1 MNFVR
6 AGLVVKIATNRITES
21 FEEIQFK
28 EGIEDLN
35 RIYVGQK
42 QGDFRFPPFLN
53 VNLTYYRFGQDLYF
67 QGHLDGVVN
76 GCCGRCLRYY
86 SIPLKKDFD
95 FVLTPEPPPGKSR
108 EINWDEMGLSYY
120 SSDEIDLSPFIRE
133 QVLLALPMGL
143 LCDEG
148 CQGLCS
154 SCGVNL
160 NHESCLCPA
169 PLGDPRMA
177 FFRNLRLDR

>member
-1 MNFVR
+1 
-6 AGLVVKIATNRITES
+6 LKIAANQITES
-21 FEEIQFK
+21 FNEIQFE

-42 QGDFRFPPFLN
+42 RGDFRFPPLLS
-53 VNLTYYRFGQDLYF
+53 VNLTYYRSGQDLFF

-76 GCCGRCLRYY
+76 GCCSRCLRYY
-86 SIPLKKDFD
+86 SIALEKDFD
-95 FVLTPEPPPGKSR
+95 FVLTPEPPPAKSR
-108 EINWDEMGLSYY
+108 EINWDEMGLSFY
-120 SSDEIDLSPFIRE
+120 SSEEIDLSPFLKE
-133 QVLLALPMGL
+133 QVLLALPMRP

-148 CQGLCS
+148 CRGLCAN
-154 SCGVNL
+154 CGVNL

-169 PLGDPRMA
+169 PPGDHRMA